1 MIIGSVIRQCEKV
14 SSTNDM
20 ASVMLRGD
28 RPAEGTAITAAYQ
41 EGGRGQKGN
50 SWESEPGKNLLMSVI
65 LYPAMVRP
73 ENQHVISQMVALAV
87 YDLVSAEI
95 PDVKIKWPND
105 IYVRDDKIAGI
116 LIEHSIMGNT
126 ISSTVAGIGLN
137 VNQTEFGSVLMNP
150 ISLAQ
155 VTGREHDLSMITSE
169 LLRLLDIRY
178 AMVIGGRT
186 DELAEAYHNS
196 LYRCGEWHRYSD
208 HNGVFGGMIESVG
221 PGGLLMVRREKGPVT
236 GYAFKEIDYIL

>member
-1 MIIGSVIRQCEKV
+1 MIIGSVIRHYEKV
-14 SSTNDM
+14 SSTNDL

-28 RPAEGTAITAAYQ
+28 RPAEGTVITAAFQ

-73 ENQHVISQMVALAV
+73 ENQFIISQMVSLAV
-87 YDLVSAEI
+87 CDLIRAEV

-116 LIEHSIMGNT
+116 LIEHSIMGST
-126 ISSTVAGIGLN
+126 ISSCVAGIGLN
-137 VNQTEFGSVLMNP
+137 VNQTEFGSTLVNP
-150 ISLAQ
+150 SSLAQ
-155 VTGREHDLSMITSE
+155 VTGREHDLSLITAE
-169 LLRLLDIRY
+169 LLRLLDISY
-178 AMVIGGRT
+178 AMVISGRT

-196 LYRCGEWHRYSD
+196 LYRCGEWHRYAD
-208 HNGVFGGMIESVG
+208 RNGVFGGMIEGVG
-221 PGGLLMVRREKGPVT
+221 PGGLLMVRREEGNVT